1 MYNRLGLSFF
11 FAFIMKELPTDSFGY
26 AVVRQPIADTKNKSK
41 NEKEIITMMKKI
53 LASALLIV
61 MILSLAACGS
71 SGGTQTQG
79 GSDQSAAQGTAQT
92 ETQSGDAASQ
102 SGSSASSDEYPSLG
116 GSYTMATGG
125 TSGTF
130 YPYGGALCQVINSKI
145 GTSITANSTGG
156 GKENVAQLKNEETDF
171 ALLDADMMQYALT
184 GTESYEGN
192 QIKTFGSIASLFPQV
207 LHIVVGADSDIN
219 SVSDLRGKRVSV
231 GDAGSGTAVNAL
243 QVLEAYDMTFDD
255 IKVNYLSFKEGAA
268 AFQDGTVDAFIGV
281 AGMPTTAVTEVSLT
295 RSVRILEIDQEH
307 MAKLLDAYPFFAET
321 SIPEATYGCPEVK
334 TIAVNATVAALL
346 DVDEEV
352 VYWFTRAMFENIDE
366 IALGHARGADLSL
379 DTALGGIDTQ
389 YLHPGAARYYKE
401 VGLL

>member
-1 MYNRLGLSFF
+1 MLKKLLS
-11 FAFIMKELPTDSFGY
+11 
-26 AVVRQPIADTKNKSK
+26 
-41 NEKEIITMMKKI
+41 
-53 LASALLIV
+53 SALLV
-61 MILSLAACGS
+61 AMCLSLAVGCGS
-71 SGGTQTQG
+71 SSTQGSAQSGTQT
-79 GSDQSAAQGTAQT
+79 STPAQT
-92 ETQSGDAASQ
+92 TTQSDSD
-102 SGSSASSDEYPSLG
+102 SSSSDTYPSLG

-156 GKENVAQLKNEETDF
+156 GKENIMQLKNEETDF
-171 ALLDADMMQYALT
+171 ALLDADMMQYALM
-184 GTESYEGN
+184 GTESYEGS
-192 QIKTFGSIASLFPQV
+192 QITTFGSIASLFPQV
-207 LHIVVGADSDIN
+207 FQIVVGADSDIY
-219 SVSDLRGKRVSV
+219 SVSDLKGKRVSV

-243 QVLEAYDMTFDD
+243 QVFEAYGMTYDD

-268 AFQDGTVDAFIGV
+268 AFQDGTMDAFIGV
-281 AGMPTTAVTEVSLT
+281 AGIPTTAVTEVALT
-295 RSVRILEIDQEH
+295 RDVRILEIDQEH

-321 SIPEATYGCPEVK
+321 TIPTEVYGCPEVK
-334 TIAVNATVAALL
+334 TVAVNATVAALL
-346 DVDEEV
+346 DVDEDV

-389 YLHPGAARYYKE
+389 YLHPGAAKYYKE